1 MNQKEHKDRLEEI
14 FWEKFNGTSSMPAL
28 WNTPSRDLDNR
39 ILEQIK
45 TEKERKLLPLL
56 FFFGFLI
63 ISSFIMYLITVHILK
78 NNSLQVRELF
88 NVNIN
93 PSEQDKINGV
103 DIIFC
108 DSSIY
113 KASNIDDTKLLQASL
128 LIDETDSMKMKSLNS
143 VRQSLKKVQGGS
155 KITRQNKVYYVN
167 NTNQKVILNDNT
179 EKVANNIE
187 SSIAEQNN
195 DNIIASFIDNRKSQE
210 HSNINFSSLVPLQK
224 DYTLLFNDTYALSDA
239 SFLATVPKKI
249 KQHSWSSEMVVGKFV
264 NLGTTTFST
273 TVENID
279 LTVNK
284 SIQANSFG
292 ANIERKINNRLSLGL
307 GIHHLSS
314 SFITDYGMKVAYDT
328 TDEKE
333 TSEGYTNSIQQVIP
347 SLYYDIHGTM
357 LLFRPKHSALSGNTD
372 IPMSLS
378 LHQKMSSWSFPVYTK
393 LIIQQHKKWTT
404 YGKMGIATNLV
415 QHKLSITN
423 YAAVLR
429 STNSLQLQHKD
440 LHFMINPSSSNLTS
454 KLEINY
460 LLSAGVR
467 YSIINKG
474 YVFLEP
480 SLQGAFNTTYAISD
494 LEVKDQVFA
503 GVLIGIGGFF

>member
-14 FWEKFNGTSSMPAL
+14 FWEKFNGMPSMPAL
-28 WNTPSRDLDNR
+28 WNTPSSDLDNR

-45 TEKERKLLPLL
+45 NKKDRKFLPFL

-63 ISSFIMYLITVHILK
+63 ISSFIIYLIAFNILK
-78 NNSLQVRELF
+78 KNTLQVRELF

-93 PSEQDKINGV
+93 HSGQDEVNGV

-113 KASNIDDTKLLQASL
+113 KANNIDDTKFLQASL
-128 LIDETDSMKMKSLNS
+128 LMDKIDSMKMKSLNS
-143 VRQSLKKVQGGS
+143 VEQSVKKVQGGS
-155 KITRQNKVYYVN
+155 KITRQNKVHHINNDHQKIGSEN
-167 NTNQKVILNDNT
+167 NTEGITNKV
-179 EKVANNIE
+179 E

-195 DNIIASFIDNRKSQE
+195 DNIIASFIDNKKLQE
-210 HSNINFSSLVPLQK
+210 HSNINFASLVPLKK

-239 SFLATVPKKI
+239 PLFATVPKKV
-249 KQHSWSSEMVVGKFV
+249 KQHNWLSEMVVGKFV

-279 LTVNK
+279 LTVTK

-292 ANIERKINNRLSLGL
+292 TNIERKINNRLSLGL

-314 SFITDYGMKVAYDT
+314 SFVTDYGMKVAYDIAN
-328 TDEKE
+328 EEE
-333 TSEGYTNSIQQVIP
+333 TLEGYINSIQQVIP
-347 SLYYDIHGTM
+347 SLYYDIYGTM
-357 LLFRPKHSALSGNTD
+357 LLFRPKHSILLGSTD

-378 LHQKMSSWSFPVYTK
+378 LYQKMSSWSFPIYARIM
-393 LIIQQHKKWTT
+393 LSPQSRKWTT
-404 YGKMGIATNLV
+404 YAKIGLAPNLI
-415 QHKLSITN
+415 QNKISITN
-423 YAAVLR
+423 YAVALPI
-429 STNSLQLQHKD
+429 NNLLQLEQIG
-440 LHFMINPSSSNLTS
+440 LEFMVNTNILAS

-467 YSIINKG
+467 YGIVNQC
-474 YVFLEP
+474 YFFVEP
-480 SLQGAFNTTYAISD
+480 SIQGSLNTAYAISN
-494 LEVKDQVFA
+494 LQSKNSIFA
-503 GVLIGIGGFF
+503 GTLLGIGAFF